1 MITINANLRE
11 PIFLRHA
18 GEENAMRV
26 AFDLQEF
33 EAHWPGG
40 VPALLVRRPIS
51 SMDAAAYPV
60 PLSVDGRTAFWTVS
74 ASDTGF
80 SGYGK
85 AQLQWRV
92 GGTLA
97 KSCVYDT
104 VCAPSLLA
112 GDAPP
117 DAPSKAWFEAIQGQ
131 IGDLSKL
138 TTEAKEN
145 LVAAINEAARTG
157 GGTID
162 MRVSGGYIQYS
173 NDGVTWE
180 NLIAVSELKGEAGPQ
195 GIQGEKG
202 AQGPKG
208 ADGAAGKDGSDGYSP
223 EAIVT
228 PINGGAKII
237 IKDKNGTTSANIMN
251 GAQGPKGDKGDP
263 GATDLSLGITG
274 AQIGQ
279 IAKITAVDETGK
291 PTAWEPADMAGGGLT
306 DAQIAALDGLFKIAS
321 YQQDSSAAYEA
332 FKQAF
337 GIADGVIVFAADFS
351 GNSPSAAQFYSWAGR
366 VYGSAIYDALTNI
379 QCVDGAVKLTSVYD
393 STNSRWVK
401 QMMCT
406 GGLFEADEFIC
417 TFKAKFCGTAG
428 SWNSVITYGAGTHWT
443 DGLYSDGIKWP
454 AGGEIDAFEQAG
466 GYAENPNT
474 FKTPTAHW
482 GSGRNSQ
489 YPDTHLSRTGESVA
503 FTPDVW
509 HNFKFSL
516 KNGIVKIYIDDTL
529 VGEKDFSDCAVSNN
543 YLADYKP
550 FLKPQ
555 AFYIDG
561 SCADTS
567 DTSNSYLFEVKDFAV
582 HQDADVACTGLAI
595 HPQMWDSGTTLVFP
609 AGAEIYFDRV
619 YTPANTSN
627 KACVWESTNE
637 DVATVEQGY
646 VKTLATGTTVI
657 RATCGG
663 ITATYTLT
671 VAASASIPCA
681 KLACAQESIIAN
693 AGNAIALNVYKYPS
707 FTTDEI
713 TVTSGSQ
720 DVCTVSGTIVTA
732 VGAGS
737 TEITIQCGTKSVTIP
752 VTVSAAKSP
761 YVAYDFAELAANIG
775 QPRTDENASVAV
787 ANTGTA
793 GAAFDLI
800 ATATTKDVVVD
811 NAWVTQIN
819 YYTAQNSPL
828 ETALNLRAQ
837 PFLYVAE
844 VRENNGAIF
853 LNGTNLNV
861 MPSIACKTNVCNIR
875 YGPVALFEYTPVTP
889 PYVVAIYFD
898 GAKTSVFANGA
909 KIASDGSYDYI
920 TDALKYFRF
929 WEPECFN
936 AFKLYVGDTFTDDE
950 IIALTEAQNE

>member
-18 GEENAMRV
+18 GEENALRV

-60 PLSVDGRTAFWTVS
+60 PLSVEGRTAFWTVS
-74 ASDTGF
+74 ASDTEC

-131 IGDLSKL
+131 IGDLSEL
-138 TTEAKEN
+138 TTKAKEN

-157 GGTID
+157 GGSGGGTIE

-180 NLIAVSELKGEAGPQ
+180 NLIAVSELKGDTGPQ
-195 GIQGEKG
+195 GIQGLKGEPGARGEQGPVGPQGKTG
-202 AQGPKG
+202 AQGL
-208 ADGAAGKDGSDGYSP
+208 
-223 EAIVT
+223 
-228 PINGGAKII
+228 
-237 IKDKNGTTSANIMN
+237 
-251 GAQGPKGDKGDP
+251 QGPKGDKGDP

-274 AQIGQ
+274 ATPGQ

-291 PTAWEPADMAGGGLT
+291 PTKWEPVDMAGGGLT

-351 GNSPSAAQFYSWAGR
+351 GSSPSAAQFYSWAGR

-379 QCVDGAVKLTSVYD
+379 QCVDGVAKLTSVYD

-428 SWNSVITYGAGTHWT
+428 SWNNVITYGAGTHWT

-454 AGGEIDAFEQAG
+454 SGGEIDAFEQAG

-482 GSGRNSQ
+482 GSGTNSQ

-516 KNGIVKIYIDDTL
+516 KSGTVRIYIDDTL

-681 KLACAQESIIAN
+681 KLACAQKSIIAN

-707 FTTDEI
+707 FATDEI
-713 TVTSGSQ
+713 SVTSGSQ

-793 GAAFDLI
+793 KAAFDLI

-828 ETALNLRAQ
+828 ETALNLRTQ
-837 PFLYVAE
+837 PFLYVVE
-844 VRENNGAIF
+844 VRENNGYIY
-853 LNGTNLNV
+853 LNGTNANV
-861 MPSIACKTNVCNIR
+861 MPSILYKANVCYIR
-875 YGPVALFEYTPVTP
+875 YGPVAICEYTPAKP
-889 PYVVAIYFD
+889 PYGVAIYFD

-909 KIASDGSYDYI
+909 KIASDGRYDYI